1 MIFEKGQMR
10 TILGIANQQQKRCRE
25 SGFAHSRFALRLCP
39 FARLCFLPISLI
51 LPVHP
56 EFLQVHGWL
65 SLVMTVPP
73 ALPSSPVDRFFL
85 PAKSD
90 NPWARESTTLFV
102 SQTEL

>member
-1 MIFEKGQMR
+1 LESQISSKR
-10 TILGIANQQQKRCRE
+10 DAANQD
-25 SGFAHSRFALRLCP
+25 SPTPASLFGSP

-65 SLVMTVPP
+65 SRVMTVPP
-73 ALPSSPVDRFFL
+73 ALPSSPVDRVFL

-90 NPWARESTTLFV
+90 NPGARESTTLFV